1 MRGHREKLCMGTG
14 TARGIMLSNSAAKE
28 SGRRLGG
35 HDYMCSFSW
44 DKGFSINLF
53 SDLCT
58 T

>member
-1 MRGHREKLCMGTG
+1 MLTDFA
-14 TARGIMLSNSAAKE
+14 ARE

-35 HDYMCSFSW
+35 HYYLRSFSW

-53 SDLCT
+53 SDPYT